1 MRKSF
6 FFFLQKILLVT
17 CGFIEIIIKK
27 LFLKGKLYNKFIS
40 GHQFNK
46 CVEHFYQIILQ
57 QNAPIVIHT
66 VYLSS
71 IEHTTTLSKKV
82 TTENVIKIR
91 ETCIL

>member
-1 MRKSF
+1 M
-6 FFFLQKILLVT
+6 
-17 CGFIEIIIKK
+17 
-27 LFLKGKLYNKFIS
+27 
-40 GHQFNK
+40 
-46 CVEHFYQIILQ
+46 CVEHFYQILQ

-82 TTENVIKIR
+82 TTENVIKIG